1 MFEFFTKTIKNQGKQ
16 TMTESILVSSI
27 TSAQVG
33 AGAQPPSLQAGY
45 DVSLT
50 DLSSFEA
57 SLAAAGGQLQ
67 AQPSVAAA
75 APSETALMLTKP
87 LEYINNEAVEIS
99 RFATE
104 VAASGNELT
113 PSEMIMLTVRS
124 QEFMFHCQLTSNVAN
139 RTSDGLQQ
147 LFRQQS

>member
-1 MFEFFTKTIKNQGKQ
+1 
-16 TMTESILVSSI
+16 MTESTISAV
-27 TSAQVG
+27 TSAQVAAG
-33 AGAQPPSLQAGY
+33 AGTDSPSLQAGY
-45 DVSLT
+45 GVSLT

-57 SLAAAGGQLQ
+57 SLAAAGGGQLQ
-67 AQPSVAAA
+67 AQATQNVA
-75 APSETALMLTKP
+75 APSEAALMVTKP

-99 RFATE
+99 RFAQE
-104 VAASGNELT
+104 VSASGNELT